1 MILDAKFPR
10 SVVYYFCFWD
20 FVESL
25 GGYYEST
32 DAFAEVSDLNLDI
45 PEESIS

>member
-1 MILDAKFPR
+1 MILDAKLTR
-10 SVVYYFCFWD
+10 SVVYDCCFWD

-25 GGYYEST
+25 GGYHEFT
-32 DAFAEVSDLNLDI
+32 DAFAEVSDLTLDV